1 MNALSPITNVVPPK
15 PSFLTAFLR
24 TADDVDL
31 VDALTTILDAMDN
44 RVGMNPSNDFENDMH
59 DMRAALLS
67 LSVTFPSNM
76 DAKNEAMAALYRRR
90 EGYNVR

>member
-1 MNALSPITNVVPPK
+1 MLHSKIPPK
-15 PSFLTAFLR
+15 PSLLATFIR
-24 TADDVDL
+24 QADDVDL
-31 VDALTTILDAMDN
+31 VDALTAILDAMDN
-44 RVGMNPSNDFENDMH
+44 RVGMSPSNDFEGDMH

-67 LSVTFPSNM
+67 LAVTFPSNM